1 MRQLVASFLLAS
13 ISVACSGEGT
23 RLEDVEGPFSWGAVS
38 NVTHVGRL
46 WFTGQPDAET
56 LRKAK
61 ENGLRVVLNLRDP
74 SESEWDERSAVE
86 DLGMVYYNVPVQKT
100 GPFTRE
106 SFSRIDAL
114 LEDHEEDQILIHCSS
129 SNRAGGWFATYLVE
143 KRGMSVDE
151 ALAIGRE
158 TGITKD
164 AIASRVLAYLGEPA
178 DG

>member
-1 MRQLVASFLLAS
+1 MRQLAASFLLAS
-13 ISVACSGEGT
+13 MTAACSGDGS
-23 RLEDVEGPFSWGAVS
+23 RLDAVEGPFTWGAVS

-46 WFTGQPDAET
+46 WFAGQPDAET

-86 DLGMVYYNVPVQKT
+86 DLGMIYYNVPVQAI

-106 SFSRIDAL
+106 SFSRIETL
-114 LEDHEEDQILIHCSS
+114 LEDHEGDEILIHCSS
-129 SNRAGGWFATYLVE
+129 SNRVGGWFATYLVE

-151 ALAIGRE
+151 ALAVGRK

-164 AIASRVLAYLGEPA
+164 AIASRVRAYLGEPD

>member
-1 MRQLVASFLLAS
+1 VIQHVARFLLAS
-13 ISVACSGEGT
+13 TIVACSGDGT
-23 RLEDVEGPFSWGAVS
+23 RLDDVEGPFTWGAVS

-46 WFTGQPDAET
+46 WFSGQPDTET
-56 LRKAK
+56 LREAR

-106 SFSRIDAL
+106 SFSLIETV
-114 LEDHEEDQILIHCSS
+114 LEDHEEDEILIHCSS

-143 KRGMSVDE
+143 KRGVSVDE

-164 AIASRVLAYLGEPA
+164 AIESRVLAYLGEPA